1 MPLKFKK
8 DVISALKE
16 KGYNTNRIRKEK
28 LFSQSTLQKFRT
40 NQGVDWKN
48 IEMLCHLLECQPNDF
63 MEYIPEEEQEPEE
76 PLS

>member
-48 IEMLCHLLECQPNDF
+48 IEMLCRLLECQPADF
-63 MEYIPEEEQEPEE
+63 LEYIPEGAETREE